1 MQAPTNINPAEFQR
15 ALTPQVVF
23 SFQVIHGGVIASAI
37 MFAAAV
43 FYVASTTPSPSDFES
58 LAKLDLLS
66 MMHVLMAT
74 ACYLLA
80 KVVFDRQFR
89 TDHESPS
96 ISTGAAALP
105 AEAAA
110 DGIRFLRKAIII
122 RLALMEAPAFFGLT
136 ICLVAALNGVL
147 HEHPRYWANA
157 WPAIILIVFIITTFP
172 TSDRLMATFDERMR
186 AL

>member
-1 MQAPTNINPAEFQR
+1 MQAPTHINPSEFQR

-23 SFQVIHGGVIASAI
+23 SFQVIHGGVIASAT
-37 MFAAAV
+37 MFAAAF
-43 FYVASTTPSPSDFES
+43 FYVASTTTSPSDFES

-66 MMHVLMAT
+66 IIHAVMAT

-80 KVVFDRQFR
+80 KVVFDRQLR
-89 TDHESPS
+89 TDHVSPS
-96 ISTGAAALP
+96 NSTGVVALP
-105 AEAAA
+105 AEAAS

-122 RLALMEAPAFFGLT
+122 RLA
-136 ICLVAALNGVL
+136 
-147 HEHPRYWANA
+147 
-157 WPAIILIVFIITTFP
+157 IIGFIITTFP